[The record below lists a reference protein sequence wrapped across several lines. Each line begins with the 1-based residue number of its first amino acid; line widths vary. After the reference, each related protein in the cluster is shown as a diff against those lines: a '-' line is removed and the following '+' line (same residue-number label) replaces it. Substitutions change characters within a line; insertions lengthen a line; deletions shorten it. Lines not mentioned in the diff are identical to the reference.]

1 MVDLSIKAYKTEV
14 QTGKYTFSVEVKE
27 SYWEGGK
34 GGDMEDMPGT
44 FLEAK
49 VALEDILGELTPI
62 EQLAVQHK
70 VVLSEINKEITNE
83 PKGYTRLYYD
93 DLVEK
98 VQTNPERYTKDI
110 KRKVKEKL

>member
-1 MVDLSIKAYKTEV
+1 MEISNTYVKEIR
-14 QTGKYTFSVEVKE
+14 TGKYTFYVEVKE

-34 GGDMEDMPGT
+34 GGDMANMPGT

-49 VALEDILGELTPI
+49 VALEAIQGELTPI
-62 EQLAVQHK
+62 EQLAVQYK
-70 VVLSEINKEITNE
+70 VVLSEMNKEITNE
-83 PKGYTRLYYD
+83 PKGYTRLYYY

-98 VQTNPERYTKDI
+98 VQTNPEMYTKDL